1 MKPIA
6 VIPTYNEKE
15 NAAQMAAAVLEQ
27 LPPEGEVLFLDDN
40 SPDGTGAI
48 LDAIAAREPRVH
60 VMHRAKKEGLG
71 RAYVAGFAEAL
82 RLGATHVIEMDCDF
96 SHDPADI
103 PRMLAAVGY
112 PIGSSG
118 ALGSSESLGSSGSL
132 ESLGSSESLE
142 VSESLEDLSSLDSL
156 NSLKPQNSLDALKPL
171 NTLKPLE
178 EGEGWPQVVIGSRYV
193 KGGKCVGWP
202 FKRWFISYFGGRFIR
217 LVMGTPVM
225 DPTGGFKCF
234 RREALE
240 KMGDFSVIRS
250 FGYSFQME
258 MNYRMWK
265 MGIKL
270 AEIPIT
276 FTERR
281 AGASKITGSIATETL
296 KLVFKIRFG
305 K

>member
-1 MKPIA
+1 MKPIV

-15 NAAQMAAAVLEQ
+15 NVAAMASAVLEQ
-27 LPPEGEVLFLDDN
+27 LPPEGRLLFLDDN

-48 LDAIAAREPRVH
+48 IDGLCEREPRIA
-60 VMHRAKKEGLG
+60 VMHRQKKEGLG
-71 RAYVAGFAEAL
+71 RAYVAGFAKAL
-82 RLGATHVIEMDCDF
+82 EMGATHVVEMDCDF
-96 SHDPADI
+96 SHDPADLR
-103 PRMLAAVGY
+103 RMFAA
-112 PIGSSG
+112 I
-118 ALGSSESLGSSGSL
+118 
-132 ESLGSSESLE
+132 
-142 VSESLEDLSSLDSL
+142 
-156 NSLKPQNSLDALKPL
+156 
-171 NTLKPLE
+171 
-178 EGEGWPQVVIGSRYV
+178 EGEGAPDVVIGSRYV

-217 LVMGTPVM
+217 LVLGTPVM

-234 RREALE
+234 RRGALE
-240 KMGDFSVIRS
+240 RLGDFSVIRS

-265 MGIKL
+265 MGLKL

-281 AGASKITGSIATETL
+281 AGTSKISGSIATETL
-296 KLVFKIRFG
+296 KMVFKLRMG